1 MMRVTMIEEQKYLY
15 AQSVQLQGQTGYI
28 GCLKGDF
35 GSSRKQFHSEWFDA
49 NERLKT
55 EEFLKV
61 LNRVITTLREK
72 GNPFNSLKSMM
83 DFIQIHPDSVLEKH
97 ESRVYGFRI
106 DIEKYSFLLRLNHP
120 VIEYSSYCQ
129 CYVREFLDSHIAEAR
144 KGIRFITSNY
154 EELFRI
160 ADGDRILVTAATGVK
175 SEYICRYIDEY
186 HVEVGKNLYH
196 ICEFA
201 ELLEKT
207 GASYKPREREL
218 ESGKGDAI

>member
-1 MMRVTMIEEQKYLY
+1 MRATTQEEQKYLY
-15 AQSVQLQGQTGYI
+15 TQSLQLQGQTGYI
-28 GCLKGDF
+28 GYLRVNF
-35 GSSRKQFHSEWFDA
+35 GESGNQFCSEWSSA
-49 NERLKT
+49 NERLRTK
-55 EEFLKV
+55 EFVKV
-61 LNRVITTLREK
+61 FNRVITTLREK
-72 GNPFNSLKSMM
+72 GNPLNSKKSMM
-83 DFIQIHPDSVLEKH
+83 DFIQAHPDRVLKKY
-97 ESRVYGFRI
+97 ESKAYGFRI
-106 DIEKYSFLLRLNHP
+106 DVEKYSFLFRLNHP

-129 CYVREFLDSHIAEAR
+129 CYVRESLDSHMAAAR
-144 KGIRFITSNY
+144 KGIRFVTSNY

-207 GASYKPREREL
+207 GASCKPKERES
-218 ESGKGDAI
+218 ESGKGDTI